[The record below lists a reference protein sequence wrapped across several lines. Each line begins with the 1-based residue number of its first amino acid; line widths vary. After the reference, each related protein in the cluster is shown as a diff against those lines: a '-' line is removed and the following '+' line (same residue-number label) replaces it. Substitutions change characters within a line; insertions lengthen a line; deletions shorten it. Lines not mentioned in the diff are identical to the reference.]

1 MADKNGNTSAR
12 QLEVRHRSRFG
23 QIGIYFGKFIRMF
36 VYQSDWK
43 VLPMAA
49 LIAGLVGFALGREFR
64 INMEGTLT
72 ATFAVVCVCI
82 WNGSFNSIQVV
93 CRERGVVKREHRSG
107 MYISSYILSHMMYQ
121 LLLCI
126 LQTIVTLIVLHLV
139 GMKFTG
145 AGMFT
150 PWMVVDVGITL
161 FLITYASDLLSLWIS
176 TLVHS
181 TTTAMTIMPFVLIFQ
196 LIFSGGLLTLPSV
209 VEPIMKLTISNPG
222 LKAMCSQVQINDLP
236 YETVTDMLDLV
247 DDVELGG
254 RVTLGQ
260 VLDALSDT
268 DNKTVA
274 DLRAIK
280 IGNIMTLRDVGEDLL
295 KEDVYKELRDTKLF
309 EGLSDDLT
317 VGSLVEFLLS
327 NEELSDVLSTNVGA
341 ITTLGDI
348 VDFLQTDETAQQF
361 KDEGI
366 TIQTTLGDILDLV
379 GREETKTLVVNK
391 ASESFYNADYE
402 STKGNI
408 GKNWI
413 HILIF
418 VVVFAA
424 LAIITLEFIDKDK
437 R

>member
-196 LIFSGGLLTLPSV
+196 LIFSGGVFSIPKIV
-209 VEPIMKLTISNPG
+209 RPIEMLTISSPG
-222 LKAMCSQVQINDLP
+222 LKALASQVDINSLP
-236 YETVTDMLDLV
+236 YSAINGMIKMV
-247 DDVELGG
+247 DKVEVGG
-254 RVTLGQ
+254 RVTLSQ
-260 VLDALSDT
+260 VLDLLQDEEKPAVSDI
-268 DNKTVA
+268 
-274 DLRAIK
+274 RAIVV
-280 IGNIMTLRDVGEDLL
+280 GNRMTLREIGEDLL
-295 KEDVYKELRDTKLF
+295 NDDSYADLRSEALTD
-309 EGLSDDLT
+309 SLT
-317 VGSLVEFLLS
+317 VG
-327 NEELSDVLSTNVGA
+327 DVLSALMKDEALDKVLDTEVGA
-341 ITTLGDI
+341 VMTFGEV
-348 VDFLQTDETAQQF
+348 VDFLAADDTVRQYR
-361 KDEGI
+361 DEGLDI
-366 TIQTTLGDILDLV
+366 HMTVGDAIDII
-379 GREETKTLVVNK
+379 GREETMANIRKT
-391 ASESFYNADYE
+391 ASESMYDPAYE
-402 STKGNI
+402 NTGSNIIGN
-408 GKNWI
+408 WL

-418 VVVFAA
+418 VLVFAV
-424 LAIITLEFIDKDK
+424 LSIITLEFVDKDK